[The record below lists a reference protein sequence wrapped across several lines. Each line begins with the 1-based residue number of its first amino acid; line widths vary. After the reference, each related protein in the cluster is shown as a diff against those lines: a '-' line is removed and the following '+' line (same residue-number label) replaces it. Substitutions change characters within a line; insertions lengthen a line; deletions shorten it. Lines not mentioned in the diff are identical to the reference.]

1 MPVGN
6 NEFSYGM
13 DGHQKKH
20 HQPIQ
25 YQELSTRTKQKELE
39 QTRTMDG
46 RPNAAG
52 TGILERKGDQKQPA
66 NRDGRGN
73 NNAMVSQKAAIQVT
87 ELPEGSHIKL
97 GPKIE
102 KSASH
107 TPQLQM
113 MAKNFLRNKQAVP
126 HMSSGHTAIGP
137 VSA

>member
-1 MPVGN
+1 M
-6 NEFSYGM
+6 
-13 DGHQKKH
+13 
-20 HQPIQ
+20 
-25 YQELSTRTKQKELE
+25 
-39 QTRTMDG
+39 
-46 RPNAAG
+46 
-52 TGILERKGDQKQPA
+52 
-66 NRDGRGN
+66 N
-73 NNAMVSQKAAIQVT
+73 NNAMVSQKEAIQVT